1 MSADRNSSL
10 ASVTPL
16 PSLGEV
22 TTESSTSAVSW
33 GAIIA
38 GGVAAAALSLVLL
51 AFGAGAG
58 FSSIFPWS
66 GAGLSTTFK
75 VSVGIYLIVMAVM
88 ASSVGGYLAGR
99 LRTRWVG
106 AHTRE
111 VFFRD
116 TAHGLLTWA
125 FGTILWLALLA
136 SPASAL
142 LNGAATALSGHGDE
156 APGITDEY
164 VDRLVRPSVSG
175 NVSTADLVAWRG
187 EVKRI
192 FAMTIQNGTDL
203 GSADRTYLA
212 QIVSAR
218 TGLSTAEAQE
228 RVAATISD
236 ARTAADKVRKAA
248 AQMSLWLAA
257 SMLAGALA
265 ASLAAI
271 EGGGLRDGTWHYK
284 V

>member
-1 MSADRNSSL
+1 MNADRNSSL

-16 PSLGEV
+16 PHLDEAASEA
-22 TTESSTSAVSW
+22 SASAVSW

-58 FSSIFPWS
+58 FSSVSPWS
-66 GAGLSTTFK
+66 GVGLGTTFK
-75 VSVGIYLIVMAVM
+75 VSVGIYFIVMAVM

-125 FGTILWLALLA
+125 FATVLSLVLLA

-142 LNGAATALSGHGDE
+142 LGGATAALSGSGSD

-164 VDRLVRPSVSG
+164 VDRLVRPTVSG
-175 NVSTADLVAWRG
+175 T
-187 EVKRI
+187 
-192 FAMTIQNGTDL
+192 
-203 GSADRTYLA
+203 
-212 QIVSAR
+212 AR
-218 TGLSTAEAQE
+218 TSAPPI
-228 RVAATISD
+228 ATI
-236 ARTAADKVRKAA
+236 
-248 AQMSLWLAA
+248 
-257 SMLAGALA
+257 
-265 ASLAAI
+265 
-271 EGGGLRDGTWHYK
+271 
-284 V
+284 